1 MILYVYNYNI
11 YGSAVAVM
19 NSNITI
25 NTKTNKFINGETV
38 SYTLMATVSLF
49 VLFALKQILKLFIG
63 VAVAPSC
70 IIAFITASIISFL
83 LERKFVFGKKML
95 ASNAKQINIFIIR
108 AAVNFGFYKL
118 SEFGFK
124 NMLDMPIT
132 FVWFIAVVTSFYLT
146 IFMTGHSFL
155 IADMKQ

>member
-1 MILYVYNYNI
+1 
-11 YGSAVAVM
+11 
-19 NSNITI
+19 
-25 NTKTNKFINGETV
+25 
-38 SYTLMATVSLF
+38 
-49 VLFALKQILKLFIG
+49 
-63 VAVAPSC
+63 
-70 IIAFITASIISFL
+70 
-83 LERKFVFGKKML
+83 ML
-95 ASNAKQINIFIIR
+95 ASNAKQIIFFIIR

-155 IADMKQ
+155 IADMRQ